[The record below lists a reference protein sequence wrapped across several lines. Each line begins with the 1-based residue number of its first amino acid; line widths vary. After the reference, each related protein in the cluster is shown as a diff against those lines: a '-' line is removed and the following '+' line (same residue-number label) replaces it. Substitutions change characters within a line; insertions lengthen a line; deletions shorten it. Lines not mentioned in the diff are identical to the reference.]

1 MEEEKNLLNELM
13 KRYIELKMSVERMEA
28 EQKHSPGCIVKKG
41 ANKQYYYWQK
51 CLDGKVVQEYL
62 ELEKVQEVEKQIQEA
77 NLRKKSIKEKRQYL
91 RTIGKMLKTVGIK
104 EENIINEYE
113 ILMQKKEKEKKN
125 LLTSKE
131 EASKKKYGESYRHI
145 TDKGEQ
151 VASKSEVIIANLL
164 YSYGVEYE
172 YEKVLAINGYSY
184 KPDFTIW
191 RKDGTMLLWEHA
203 GLMDDFEYARKFE
216 NKLVQ
221 YQSIGF
227 TQAEKL
233 IVTFD
238 QKGAFSVPEARRMME
253 LYRLI

>member
-1 MEEEKNLLNELM
+1 MEEEKILLDELM
-13 KRYIELKMSVERMEA
+13 KRYMELKMSVERMEA

-41 ANKQYYYWQK
+41 SNKQYYYWQK

-62 ELEKVQEVEKQIQEA
+62 KTEKVPEVEKQIQET
-77 NLRKKSIKEKRQYL
+77 NLRKKNIKEKRKYL
-91 RTIGKMLKTVGIK
+91 RSIGKMLKTAGIK
-104 EENIINEYE
+104 EENIMNEYE
-113 ILMQKKEKEKKN
+113 ILQQKKEMEEKNRLAAK
-125 LLTSKE
+125 K
-131 EASKKKYGESYRHI
+131 EASKKKYGESYRHV
-145 TDKGEQ
+145 TDRGEQ

-164 YSYGVEYE
+164 YSYGIEYE
-172 YEKVLAINGYSY
+172 YEKVLVINGYSY

-203 GLMDDFEYARKFE
+203 GLMDDPEYVKKFE

-233 IVTFD
+233 IVTYD